1 MKIRF
6 SMLVSSVLLMICA
19 FAQQTEKGTNYMNT
33 YKDIAINEMI
43 RTGVPASITIAQ
55 GMLESLYGE
64 SDLAA
69 KSNNHFGI
77 KCKTEWTGD
86 KVYHDDDSKGE
97 CFRVYKTAADSYKD
111 HSDFLKNRPYYTS
124 LFQLDPLDYEGWARG
139 LKKCGYATET
149 NYPLLLIKIINDY
162 NLNQLS
168 LVAMKMKH
176 ENISDTTALALDN
189 NPAYLKEISKDSI
202 TAVKAV
208 ITKSNTIEP
217 EVDSAEDVIVQK
229 ELKKDSISKPAM
241 VEKKKSIYPDSIFT
255 INHSKVI
262 FASAGTS
269 LLSIATKYN
278 ISFDKLLDFNEL
290 EEVDILSTDH
300 LVFLERKLKKG
311 ATDFHIATPEESLY
325 DICQKEGVMMKSVL
339 EYNNFNKSSKP
350 NTGQKILLRVGTTN
364 SNKTANIASSTTK
377 GSSN

>member
-1 MKIRF
+1 MKIKIC
-6 SMLVSSVLLMICA
+6 MLLSSILIMVCV
-19 FAQQTEKGTNYMNT
+19 FAQPTEKGTIYMNT

-97 CFRVYKTAADSYKD
+97 CFRVYKTASDSYKD

-176 ENISDTTALALDN
+176 ESVSDTSALSLDN

-202 TAVKAV
+202 TAAKAV

-217 EVDSAEDVIVQK
+217 EADSAEEFIVQK
-229 ELKKDSISKPAM
+229 ELKKDSTIKPAI

-262 FASAGTS
+262 FATAGTS
-269 LLSIATKYN
+269 LLSIANKFN
-278 ISFDKLLDFNEL
+278 ISFDKLLDFNDL
-290 EEVDILSTDH
+290 EEVDILSTDQ
-300 LVFLERKLKKG
+300 LIFLERKLKKG
-311 ATDFHIATPEESLY
+311 ATDFHIAVPDETLY

-339 EYNNFNKSSKP
+339 EYNNFNKNSKP
-350 NTGQKILLRVGTTN
+350 NGGQKILLRVGTTN

>member
-1 MKIRF
+1 MKIKF
-6 SMLVSSVLLMICA
+6 SLLVSSLLLMVCA
-19 FAQQTEKGTNYMNT
+19 FAQPTEKGTNYMNA
-33 YKDIAINEMI
+33 YKDIAISEMM

-64 SDLAA
+64 SDLAT

-77 KCKTEWTGD
+77 KCKAEWTGD

-111 HSDFLKNRPYYTS
+111 HADFLKNRPYYTS

-168 LVAMKMKH
+168 LLAMKMKH
-176 ENISDTTALALDN
+176 ESMADTTAITLDN
-189 NPAYLKEISKDSI
+189 NPAYLKEISKD
-202 TAVKAV
+202 TAAPKKAV
-208 ITKSNTIEP
+208 SKSNTIVDVEL
-217 EVDSAEDVIVQK
+217 DSAEAAIALK
-229 ELKKDSISKPAM
+229 EMEGDTVVKSVK

-262 FASAGTS
+262 FATAGTS

-278 ISFDKLLDFNEL
+278 ISFDKLLDFNDL

-311 ATDFHIATPEESLY
+311 ASDFHIAVPEETLY

-339 EYNNFNKSSKP
+339 EYNNFTKTTQPKS
-350 NTGQKILLRVGTTN
+350 GQKIMLRVGTSN
-364 SNKTANIASSTTK
+364 SNKTANIASSINKATT
-377 GSSN
+377 N